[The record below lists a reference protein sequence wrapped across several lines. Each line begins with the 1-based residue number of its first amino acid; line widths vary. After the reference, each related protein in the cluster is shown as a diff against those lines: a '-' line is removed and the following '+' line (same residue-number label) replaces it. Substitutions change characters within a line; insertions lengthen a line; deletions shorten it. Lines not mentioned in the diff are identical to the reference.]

1 MELKEKEW
9 DWDKFIDAINEYKRI
24 FVTGPQRSGTRYASF
39 AIADYLD
46 YNILYGGK
54 IKEFKRP
61 YVLPEDPKVN
71 DDTWSHNTGTPN
83 YNFIIDWSKLLTVVE
98 KQERHVTQCPQY
110 SHQIQELKREDT
122 LVVWMERN
130 PDDVIKSEDR
140 IGWHDR
146 CFVSEERRKYYD
158 TFNEHTE
165 VLNQFERNWYMKTWF
180 WNNVQ
185 KDLMKVDYVE
195 LPYEVLAST
204 RGFVGE
210 EHRKNYNSGFGFKSD
225 QITPKYVAEPI
236 PQHIL
241 RRKNNE

>member
-9 DWDKFIDAINEYKRI
+9 DWDKFIDAINGYKRI

-46 YNILYGGK
+46 YYILYGGK
-54 IKEFKRP
+54 IKNGK
-61 YVLPEDPKVN
+61 Y
-71 DDTWSHNTGTPN
+71 
-83 YNFIIDWSKLLTVVE
+83 KLLSKVE
-98 KQERHVTQCPQY
+98 REEFHVTQCPQY
-110 SHQIQELKREDT
+110 SHQIQELKHEDT
-122 LVVWMERN
+122 LVVWMDRN

-140 IGWHDR
+140 IGWHDK
-146 CFVSEERRKYYD
+146 CFESEERVKYCD
-158 TFNEHTE
+158 TFHEHRE
-165 VLNQFERNWYMKTWF
+165 ELKLFERNWYMKTCV

-195 LPYEVLAST
+195 LPYRVLAST

-210 EHRKNYNSGFGFKSD
+210 EHRKNYNSGFGFKSN
-225 QITPKYVAEPI
+225 QITPKYIAEPI

>member
-9 DWDKFIDAINEYKRI
+9 DWDKFIDAINGYKRI

-54 IKEFKRP
+54 VKEFKRP
-61 YVLPEDPKVN
+61 YVLGNEKVIVAWN
-71 DDTWSHNTGTPN
+71 
-83 YNFIIDWSKLLTVVE
+83 KLLNLVE
-98 KQERHVTQCPQY
+98 KKERHVTQCPQY

-146 CFVSEERRKYYD
+146 CFMSEERRKYYN
-158 TFNEHTE
+158 TFDEHRE

-236 PQHIL
+236 PQHIS
-241 RRKNNE
+241 RRKKQ